1 MSKVKIELNKAG
13 VRELLQ
19 SSEIMAVLEKEA
31 SSRVAGLGPG
41 YSVNTYVG
49 RNRANAEIVA
59 ETEEARQD
67 NMQNNTL
74 LRAIS

>member
-31 SSRVAGLGPG
+31 SSRAAGLGPG
-41 YSVNTYVG
+41 YSVNT
-49 RNRANAEIVA
+49 
-59 ETEEARQD
+59 
-67 NMQNNTL
+67 
-74 LRAIS
+74 

>member
-31 SSRVAGLGPG
+31 SSRAAGLSPG

-49 RNRANAEIVA
+49 KNRCNAEILA
-59 ETEEARQD
+59 ETEEAKQD
-67 NMQNNTL
+67 NLDNNTL

>member
-31 SSRVAGLGPG
+31 NSRAAGLGPG

-49 RNRANAEIVA
+49 RNRANAEIAA

-67 NMQNNTL
+67 DLENNTL

>member
-1 MSKVKIELNKAG
+1 MSKVRIELNTAG

-31 SSRVAGLGPG
+31 SARAAGLGPG

-49 RNRANAEIVA
+49 RNRANAEIAA

-67 NMQNNTL
+67 NLENNTL

>member
-31 SSRVAGLGPG
+31 SSRAAGLGPG

-67 NMQNNTL
+67 NLQNNTL
-74 LRAIS
+74 LMAIS

>member
-1 MSKVKIELNKAG
+1 MSKVKIELNRAG

-19 SSEIMAVLEKEA
+19 SSEIMAALEKEA
-31 SSRVAGLGPG
+31 SQRAAGLGPG

-49 RNRANAEIVA
+49 KNRCNAEILA
-59 ETEEARQD
+59 ETEEAKQD
-67 NMQNNTL
+67 NLDNNTL

>member
-31 SSRVAGLGPG
+31 SQRTAGLGPG
-41 YSVNTYVG
+41 YSVNKVISFVY
-49 RNRANAEIVA
+49 I
-59 ETEEARQD
+59 TERKR
-67 NMQNNTL
+67 L
-74 LRAIS
+74 